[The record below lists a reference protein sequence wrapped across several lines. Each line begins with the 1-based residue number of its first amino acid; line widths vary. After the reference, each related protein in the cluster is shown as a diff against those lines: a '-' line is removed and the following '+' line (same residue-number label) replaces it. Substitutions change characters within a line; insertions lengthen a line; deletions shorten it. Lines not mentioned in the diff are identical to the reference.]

1 MSLVLNCD
9 FKGIDNVRF
18 SRRATLGLVLGVTR
32 TNEDNNILLS
42 DKDVERLYE
51 YIGEY
56 LGKHLGK
63 KEESSVKANMK
74 NVEEVSE
81 LLTMKFK
88 CTSDPMDTFETSFD
102 ENDEELYIHVKNADD
117 VAAIY
122 LSSEDA
128 LTLANNI
135 IKAFGGN

>member
-1 MSLVLNCD
+1 MELRLGCCVSSD
-9 FKGIDNVRF
+9 SVRF
-18 SRRATLGLVLGVTR
+18 GTASVEGNLIVDVTR
-32 TNEDNNILLS
+32 DVESDNIILS
-42 DKDVERLYE
+42 KQDVERLY
-51 YIGEY
+51 EY

-88 CTSDPMDTFETSFD
+88 CTSDPMDTFETIFD
-102 ENDEELYIHVKNADD
+102 ENDEELYIHVKNVDD

-135 IKAFGGN
+135 IKAFGGSQ